1 MIRTGIPPRP
11 ETWGQ
16 LCGWYGPDPGP
27 VTNMF
32 FRALFGAGA
41 EVTVRRGHLT
51 MTPLTPVPAM
61 RHGMRLHQ
69 MVLTTRSSSAA
80 RTPRTG

>member
-1 MIRTGIPPRP
+1 
-11 ETWGQ
+11 

-41 EVTVRRGHLT
+41 E
-51 MTPLTPVPAM
+51 
-61 RHGMRLHQ
+61 
-69 MVLTTRSSSAA
+69 SASTA
-80 RTPRTG
+80 AT

>member
-1 MIRTGIPPRP
+1 VDLPDQVIRTGIPPRP

-41 EVTVRRGHLT
+41 E
-51 MTPLTPVPAM
+51 
-61 RHGMRLHQ
+61 
-69 MVLTTRSSSAA
+69 SASTA
-80 RTPRTG
+80 AT